1 MFSTT
6 CVIILLLHITIILYT
21 LRDDRTRQWYRS
33 WDPMKCILL
42 YFYPSDFQQYFLHM
56 HFVHIS
62 SHKYSNYKTKQKI
75 ALPQNVIRISWKYYE
90 MLHMCKIGHKMS
102 WKYNK
107 CNICVKNRSCK
118 NVRSK
123 CSQNITKRDLCI
135 TQIGRTK
142 MSITKCYIYGENI
155 HNEMSPKYH
164 KYYIYVQK
172 SITKCL

>member
-1 MFSTT
+1 MFL
-6 CVIILLLHITIILYT
+6 CVIIFLMFSFCDFGWRFVY
-21 LRDDRTRQWYRS
+21 
-33 WDPMKCILL
+33 LL
-42 YFYPSDFQQYFLHM
+42 YVSYLSVRPFTLICKKS
-56 HFVHIS
+56 VTEKS
-62 SHKYSNYKTKQKI
+62 S
-75 ALPQNVIRISWKYYE
+75 PQNVIRISWKYSE

-107 CNICVKNRSCK
+107 CNVCVKNRSCK